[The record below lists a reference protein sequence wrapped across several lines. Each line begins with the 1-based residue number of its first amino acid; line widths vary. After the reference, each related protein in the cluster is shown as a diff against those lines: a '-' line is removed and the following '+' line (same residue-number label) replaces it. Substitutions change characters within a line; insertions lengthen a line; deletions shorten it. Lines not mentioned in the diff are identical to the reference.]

1 MRLQAK
7 ALACVV
13 VGWAA
18 PALAATLQVSAAG
31 EPTTLGA
38 ALAAARP
45 GDVIEVAAGRYRE
58 NLVIDKP
65 VTLVGRGEPEIVG
78 LGKGDVV
85 LVTADG
91 VTIRGFAVSGSG
103 NRMISSD
110 AGVKIAGARA
120 HVADCRLYDNLFGVY
135 LKGAREALVERNAIT
150 GRAEVEV
157 GRRGAGIH
165 FFDAHENTVRY
176 NTVSYVR
183 DGVYFDHS
191 DHNLVADNEFSRL
204 RYGVHYMYCDDN
216 RFYRNVFR
224 DSVAGVAI
232 MYTSRVRFT
241 DNQILNNREGY
252 HAFGLLLK
260 DAIDSVAE
268 RNAIVN
274 NVSGIF
280 LDSSHRNVFRAN
292 LVAYND
298 VGVKLYA
305 SSLDNAFAAND
316 FIGNQATL
324 HTVGRARAAWGGEGE
339 GNHFSDYAGYD
350 LDGDGR
356 GDLPHR
362 LQDPF
367 EVLEGNHPLLRLFL
381 MSAAARALA
390 TAEQAFPLVPGSEQL
405 DAAPAMKPASGVR
418 VTGQGAAVTHGS
430 VAAAGFSLLVV
441 LTAAVAWRLRR

>member
-1 MRLQAK
+1 MKPPAK
-7 ALACVV
+7 ALAFVTL
-13 VGWAA
+13 GWAA
-18 PALAATLQVSAAG
+18 PALAATLQVSAGG
-31 EPTTLGA
+31 EHTTVGA

-65 VTLVGRGEPEIVG
+65 VTLVGRGEPEIIG
-78 LGKGDVV
+78 GGQGDVV
-85 LVTADG
+85 LVAADD

-103 NRMISSD
+103 GLMISSD
-110 AGVKIAGARA
+110 AGIKIAGVRA
-120 HVADCRLYDNLFGVY
+120 HVVDCRLHDNLFGVY
-135 LKGAREALVERNAIT
+135 LRGARQALVERNTIT
-150 GRAEVEV
+150 GRADVDV

-165 FFDAHENTVRY
+165 LFDAHENTVRD
-176 NTVSYVR
+176 NTVSSVR

-191 DHNLVADNEFSRL
+191 DHNLVADNELSRL

-216 RFYRNVFR
+216 RFHRNVFR

-241 DNQILNNREGY
+241 DNRILNNREGY

-260 DAIDSVAE
+260 DTIDSVAE

-280 LDSSHRNVFRAN
+280 LDSSHRNVFRHN

-305 SSLDNAFAAND
+305 SSLDNTFAAND

-324 HTVGRARAAWGGEGE
+324 HTVGRARAAWGGGDE
-339 GNHFSDYAGYD
+339 GNYYSDYAGYD

-356 GDLPHR
+356 GDLPHL

-390 TAEQAFPLVPGSEQL
+390 TAEKAFPLVPGSEQT
-405 DAAPAMKPASGVR
+405 DPAPAMKPASGVR
-418 VTGQGAAVTHGS
+418 VTGGAAGAPRGPA
-430 VAAAGFSLLVV
+430 VAAGCALLVV
-441 LTAAVAWRLRR
+441 LTAAVARRLRG